1 MQGNSIPGA
10 RRSDIQPLKEVGVV
24 GLVGTYFK
32 ERFSSDARYSPV
44 KGLCADKGF
53 VVIRETAVLWDH
65 RNVGIALHV
74 DVCES
79 DLHLEVEPGVTNEA
93 VSRRIITSLHRKN

>member
-1 MQGNSIPGA
+1 MARNTILGA
-10 RRSDIQPLKEVGVV
+10 RRYDDKPLKEVGVV

-32 ERFSSDARYSPV
+32 ERYSSDARYSPV

-79 DLHLEVEPGVTNEA
+79 DLHLEVEPGMTNEA

>member
-1 MQGNSIPGA
+1 MQGNSILGA
-10 RRSDIQPLKEVGVV
+10 RRSDIQALKAVGVD
-24 GLVGTYFK
+24 LAGTYFK

-44 KGLCADKGF
+44 RGLCADKGF

-65 RNVGIALHV
+65 PNAGIALHV

-79 DLHLEVEPGVTNEA
+79 DLHLEAEPGMTNE
-93 VSRRIITSLHRKN
+93 IISFLIIKSLRRKN

>member
-1 MQGNSIPGA
+1 MQSNSIRGA
-10 RRSDIQPLKEVGVV
+10 RRSDIQALKAVGVD
-24 GLVGTYFK
+24 LVGTYFK

-53 VVIRETAVLWDH
+53 VVIRESAVLWDY
-65 RNVGIALHV
+65 RNAGIALHV

-79 DLHLEVEPGVTNEA
+79 DLHLEAEPGMTNEA
-93 VSRRIITSLHRKN
+93 ISRRIIESFRRKN